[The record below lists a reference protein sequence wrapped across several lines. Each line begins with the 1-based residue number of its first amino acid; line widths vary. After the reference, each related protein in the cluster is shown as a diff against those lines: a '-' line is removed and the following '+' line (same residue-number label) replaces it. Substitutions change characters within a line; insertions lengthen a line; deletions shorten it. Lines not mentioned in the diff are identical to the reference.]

1 MISTRRIATVLA
13 LAAGVSGLGASAA
26 SAADLAGTKPM
37 DGSPVAVLDGLVA
50 RSVPADQRSQT
61 PAVKAQLSQ
70 LNKLNDLNQ
79 LHQVTDSVAP
89 IMGLLPGVG

>member
-26 SAADLAGTKPM
+26 TAAGPAGTKPM
-37 DGSPVAVLDGLVA
+37 DVSPVAVLDGLAA
-50 RSVPADQRSQT
+50 RSVPADQRSQMPT
-61 PAVKAQLSQ
+61 VKAPISQ

-79 LHQVTDSVAP
+79 LHQVTDPVAP
-89 IMGLLPGVG
+89 VKGLLPGVG

>member
-26 SAADLAGTKPM
+26 DAAGPAGAK
-37 DGSPVAVLDGLVA
+37 SPGLSPIAVLDGLVNS
-50 RSVPADQRSQT
+50 SVPAEERARM
-61 PAVKAQLSQ
+61 PHVGPQLSQ

-79 LHQVTDSVAP
+79 LHQVTDPVAP
-89 IMGLLPGVG
+89 IMGLMPGLG

>member
-26 SAADLAGTKPM
+26 SAAGPVGANPVGL
-37 DGSPVAVLDGLVA
+37 SPVTVLDGLVA
-50 RSVPADQRSQT
+50 SSVPADRRSELPT
-61 PAVKAQLSQ
+61 VKAQLSQ

-79 LHQVTDSVAP
+79 LHQVTDPVAP
-89 IMGLLPGVG
+89 IMGLVPGVG